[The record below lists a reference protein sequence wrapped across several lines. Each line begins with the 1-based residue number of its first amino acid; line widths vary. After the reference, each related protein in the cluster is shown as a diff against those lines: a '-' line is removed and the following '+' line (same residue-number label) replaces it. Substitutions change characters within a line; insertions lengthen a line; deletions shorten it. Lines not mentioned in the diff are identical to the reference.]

1 MHGIPAAVLEKRQS
15 QGDSVMNAQT
25 GNGKHATLVVWT
37 AVAVIAIA
45 GASGVAVAK
54 EKKQAA
60 RSKTE
65 TPGGETGNSGYIGVY
80 LQELTSQVKKGLDL
94 KVENGVLVSGVEED
108 SPADNAGI
116 EDGDVIVRFNGKSVS
131 SADELRSAVR
141 ATSPGKAAKVDVV
154 HDGDTK
160 TLTLT
165 VSERPEH
172 ETMHWESHGDGDT
185 PMMFARDFNMFG
197 GPRLGIQAK
206 ELDDEG
212 LASYFGAKKGDGLL
226 VLSVDD
232 ESVASKAGV
241 KAGDIISKVGDD
253 KIEDTQDVRH
263 ALKDYDKGD
272 KFDITV
278 IRHGKA
284 QSLKATMDE
293 DHEFA
298 FDTVAPEAFH
308 WRGMMPPRAPRTP
321 MAPRVYVSPGNRD
334 ELRRELDDLKQQIQE
349 LKEQLE
355 DKNDG

>member
-1 MHGIPAAVLEKRQS
+1 
-15 QGDSVMNAQT
+15 MNAPT
-25 GNGKHATLVVWT
+25 GNGKHATLWVWT
-37 AVAVIAIA
+37 AVAVIGIA

-54 EKKQAA
+54 EKKQTSA

-65 TPGGETGNSGYIGVY
+65 TPGTESGNGYIGVY

-154 HDGDTK
+154 HDGDSK

-165 VSERPEH
+165 VSERPEQ
-172 ETMHWESHGDGDT
+172 ETMHWESHGDGDA
-185 PMMFARDFNMFG
+185 PMMFARDFSMFG

-212 LASYFGAKKGDGLL
+212 LASYFGARKGDGLL

-232 ESVASKAGV
+232 ESVAGKAGV

-278 IRHGKA
+278 IRHGKSQA
-284 QSLKATMDE
+284 LKATMDE

-298 FDTVAPEAFH
+298 FDAVAPETFH
-308 WRGMMPPRAPRTP
+308 WRGMMPPRAPRAP
-321 MAPRVYVSPGNRD
+321 MAPRVYVTPGHRD

>member
-1 MHGIPAAVLEKRQS
+1 
-15 QGDSVMNAQT
+15 MNAQT

-54 EKKQAA
+54 EKKLTS
-60 RSKTE
+60 RSKSE
-65 TPGGETGNSGYIGVY
+65 TPGGETGNGYIGVY

-116 EDGDVIVRFNGKSVS
+116 EDGDVIVRFNGKSVT
-131 SADELRSAVR
+131 SADELLSAVR
-141 ATSPGKAAKVDVV
+141 ATSPGKTAKVDVV
-154 HDGDTK
+154 HDGDSK

-172 ETMHWESHGDGDT
+172 EAMRWESHGDGDT
-185 PMMFARDFNMFG
+185 PMVFARDMGMFG

-232 ESVASKAGV
+232 ESVAGKAGV

-253 KIEDTQDVRH
+253 KIEDTSDVRH
-263 ALKDYDKGD
+263 ALKDFDKGD

-278 IRHGKA
+278 IRHGKP

-298 FDTVAPEAFH
+298 FDAVAPEAFH
-308 WRGMMPPRAPRTP
+308 WRGMMPPRAPHAP

>member
-1 MHGIPAAVLEKRQS
+1 
-15 QGDSVMNAQT
+15 MNAQT
-25 GNGKHATLVVWT
+25 GNGKHATLWVWT

-54 EKKQAA
+54 EKKQTST

-65 TPGGETGNSGYIGVY
+65 APGGETGNSGYIGVY

-116 EDGDVIVRFNGKSVS
+116 EDGDVIVRFNGRSVS
-131 SADELRSAVR
+131 SPDELRSAVR
-141 ATSPGKAAKVDVV
+141 ATSPGKEARVDVV
-154 HDGDTK
+154 HDGDSK

-165 VSERPEH
+165 VSERPEQH
-172 ETMHWESHGDGDT
+172 AMRWESHGDGDA
-185 PMMFARDFNMFG
+185 PMMFARDFALFG
-197 GPRLGIQAK
+197 GPRLGVQIK
-206 ELDDEG
+206 ELDDEN

-232 ESVASKAGV
+232 ESVAAKAGI

-253 KIEDTQDVRH
+253 KIEETGDVRH

-272 KFDITV
+272 TFDITV
-278 IRHGKA
+278 IRHGKS

-298 FDTVAPEAFH
+298 FEMQAPGNFH
-308 WRGMMPPRAPRTP
+308 WRGMTAPHAPRAPMP
-321 MAPRVYVSPGNRD
+321 PRVYVSPGNRD
-334 ELRRELDDLKQQIQE
+334 ELRRELDDLKQEIQE

-355 DKNDG
+355 DRNDG

>member
-1 MHGIPAAVLEKRQS
+1 
-15 QGDSVMNAQT
+15 MNAQM
-25 GNGKHATLVVWT
+25 GNGKHATLWVWT

-54 EKKQAA
+54 EKKAT
-60 RSKTE
+60 SKDKAGAE
-65 TPGGETGNSGYIGVY
+65 TPGTETGNGYIGVY
-80 LQELTSQVKKGLDL
+80 LQELTAQVKKGLDL

-141 ATSPGKAAKVDVV
+141 AMSPGKAAKVDVV
-154 HDGDTK
+154 HDGDSK

-165 VSERPEH
+165 VSERPE
-172 ETMHWESHGDGDT
+172 EQAMMHWHSDGDDT

-232 ESVASKAGV
+232 ESVAGKAGV

-278 IRHGKA
+278 IRHGKS

-298 FDTVAPEAFH
+298 FDTVAPESFH
-308 WRGMMPPRAPRTP
+308 WRGMMPPRAPRAP

>member
-1 MHGIPAAVLEKRQS
+1 
-15 QGDSVMNAQT
+15 MNAQM
-25 GNGKHATLVVWT
+25 GNGKHATLWVWT

-54 EKKQAA
+54 EKKAT
-60 RSKTE
+60 SKDKAGAE
-65 TPGGETGNSGYIGVY
+65 TPGTETGNGYIGVY
-80 LQELTSQVKKGLDL
+80 LQELTAQVKKGLDL

-141 ATSPGKAAKVDVV
+141 AMSPGKAAKVDVV
-154 HDGDTK
+154 HDGDSK

-165 VSERPEH
+165 VSERPE
-172 ETMHWESHGDGDT
+172 EQAMMHWHSDGDDT

-232 ESVASKAGV
+232 ESVAGKAGV

-253 KIEDTQDVRH
+253 KIADTQDVRH

-278 IRHGKA
+278 IRHGKS

-308 WRGMMPPRAPRTP
+308 WRGMMPPRAPRAP

>member
-1 MHGIPAAVLEKRQS
+1 
-15 QGDSVMNAQT
+15 MNAQM
-25 GNGKHATLVVWT
+25 GNGKHATLWVWT

-54 EKKQAA
+54 EKKAT
-60 RSKTE
+60 SKDKAGAE
-65 TPGGETGNSGYIGVY
+65 TPGTETGNGYIGVY
-80 LQELTSQVKKGLDL
+80 LQELTAQVKKGLDL

-141 ATSPGKAAKVDVV
+141 AMSPGKAAKVDVV
-154 HDGDTK
+154 HDGDSK

-165 VSERPEH
+165 VSERPEEH
-172 ETMHWESHGDGDT
+172 AMMHWHSD
-185 PMMFARDFNMFG
+185 
-197 GPRLGIQAK
+197 
-206 ELDDEG
+206 
-212 LASYFGAKKGDGLL
+212 GAKKGDGLL

-232 ESVASKAGV
+232 ESVAGKAGV

-278 IRHGKA
+278 IRHGKS

-298 FDTVAPEAFH
+298 FDTVAPESFH
-308 WRGMMPPRAPRTP
+308 WRGMMPPRAPRAP